1 MMLQTPLRPNSK
13 LKMEEYFLHWVHE
26 ANNRMAV
33 RRFFSLCRVVFKNH
47 RIETTLLVFFAWY
60 FSKTLS
66 IFQQRLTFLLFFFSV
81 FFCDADIERVSSRG
95 RRSGE
100 CDVVVVVDSVWF
112 AGSKQK
118 QYQPRAAEV
127 ADEE

>member
-1 MMLQTPLRPNSK
+1 LI
-13 LKMEEYFLHWVHE
+13 F
-26 ANNRMAV
+26 
-33 RRFFSLCRVVFKNH
+33 FKNALN
-47 RIETTLLVFFAWY
+47 ISTTSHISSLL
-60 FSKTLS
+60 LC
-66 IFQQRLTFLLFFFSV
+66 

-95 RRSGE
+95 GRSGE
-100 CDVVVVVDSVWF
+100 CDFVVVVVNSVWF

>member
-26 ANNRMAV
+26 ANNRIAV

-47 RIETTLLVFFAWY
+47 RIDDSSRFLRLD
-60 FSKTLS
+60 
-66 IFQQRLTFLLFFFSV
+66 IFQKRSQYFNNVSHFFSSSSLFSV
-81 FFCDADIERVSSRG
+81 CDADIERVSSRG
-95 RRSGE
+95 GRSGE